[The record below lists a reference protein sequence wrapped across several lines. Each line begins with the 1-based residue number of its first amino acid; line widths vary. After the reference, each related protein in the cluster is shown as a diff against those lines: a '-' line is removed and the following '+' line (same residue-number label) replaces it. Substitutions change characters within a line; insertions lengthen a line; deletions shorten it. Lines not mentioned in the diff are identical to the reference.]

1 MKRTLFFILL
11 FIGISFSLKA
21 QSYLTRNGNVNI
33 HSHTSLEDI
42 DAENN
47 EVVSLLNPTTGQ
59 FDFRIGIKSFHFKK
73 TAMEEHFG
81 EPAYMDAAKYPKAS
95 YTGKIT
101 NLSAVDFTK
110 DGTYKVSVQ
119 GKLTIKDVTKD
130 ITVEGSISIKSGV
143 VSAISTFVIKR
154 KDYHVMGDA
163 FVQQKINDDITINVN
178 CQYEKH

>member
-1 MKRTLFFILL
+1 MKRILFFVLFFIAL
-11 FIGISFSLKA
+11 SFSSKA
-21 QSYLTRNGNVNI
+21 QTYLTRNGNVSI

-42 DAENN
+42 DADNN
-47 EVVSLLNPTTGQ
+47 EVVSLLNPSTGQ
-59 FDFRIGIKSFHFKK
+59 LDFRIGIKSFHFKK

-81 EPAYMDAAKYPKAS
+81 ETAYMDAAKYPKAS

-101 NLSAVDFTK
+101 NLSAVNFTK
-110 DGTYKVSVQ
+110 DGSYKVSVQ

-130 ITVEGSISIKSGV
+130 ITVDGTVTIKNGI
-143 VSAISTFVIKR
+143 VSAMATFIVKR

-178 CQYEKH
+178 CQYEKQ